1 MKCKFCFAEIPEDS
15 DFCPLCGKD
24 LTETEEMPAAET
36 TEKLVEETTEELVE
50 ETTEEIVEDPEE
62 EFDEDDD
69 EEFDDEDEEFDDED
83 EDEYE
88 DDEEFDDEDEEDD
101 EEFEEVFFSEKK
113 RRQKNRREKKP
124 RKKMPKALAVT
135 LASLGG
141 VALACALFCA
151 VLYGMGLKFSS
162 IGAFFGLAEADLGY
176 KRNYYVSDGKLEKK
190 ADEIV
195 AQVGNQTLT
204 NEQLQV
210 YYWFAAREYVNQY
223 NTALM
228 YGQSVDLGFDLS
240 KPLNEQIYDPSTGKT
255 WQQFF
260 IETGLRQWQTY
271 ILLVQLAEDAGYEL
285 PEDVQEYLATYDEE
299 MNTAAVEG
307 GLADAE
313 ELIDTQISPGST
325 AAAYYKY
332 VEWQYTALCY
342 LETRESDLEVSEQE
356 IEDYYAAHEDEMK
369 ANGCGK
375 EDGKYYDVRH
385 IYVTVEGEM
394 TQLEDGTAGYTE
406 EQWEACRAEA
416 QKILDDFL
424 ANDPTEEKFAELA
437 KEFSEDT
444 GSSSNGGLY
453 EYLTE
458 DYGFI
463 QEFEDWYVDESRK
476 PGDTGLV
483 KNTGSSKL
491 GYHIMYFSDSRE
503 IWKEEAEV
511 LVLDEKMEKILND
524 AEAQY
529 PMTVNYKNLALGKAD
544 LSESE

>member
-1 MKCKFCFAEIPEDS
+1 MKCKYCFAELEADVTV
-15 DFCPLCGKD
+15 CPVCGKD
-24 LTETEEMPAAET
+24 LAETEEMPAAET
-36 TEKLVEETTEELVE
+36 TEELVEETTEALVEETTEALVE
-50 ETTEEIVEDPEE
+50 ETTEEIVEETEEELEE
-62 EFDEDDD
+62 EFDEDGD
-69 EEFDDEDEEFDDED
+69 EEFDDED
-83 EDEYE
+83 
-88 DDEEFDDEDEEDD
+88 DEEFDDEEDD

-113 RRQKNRREKKP
+113 RRRKKP
-124 RKKMPKALAVT
+124 GKKMPKALAVT
-135 LASLGG
+135 LASIGG

-151 VLYGMGLKFSS
+151 VLYGMGLKFTS
-162 IGAFFGLAEADLGY
+162 IGAFFGLTEADLDY
-176 KRNYYVSDGKLEKK
+176 KRNYSVSDGKLEKK

-195 AQVGNQTLT
+195 ARVGNQTLT

-223 NTALM
+223 NTALQ
-228 YGQSVDLGFDLS
+228 YGQTVDLGFDPE
-240 KPLNEQIYDPSTGKT
+240 KPLNEQTYDPKTGKT

-299 MNTAAVEG
+299 MNTAAVSA

-342 LETRESDLEVSEQE
+342 LETRESDLEVTDQE

-453 EYLTE
+453 TYLTE

-463 QEFEDWYVDESRK
+463 QAFEDWYVDESRK

-544 LSESE
+544 LVESE